1 MKGHGLKRAL
11 AVAVA
16 LVALFGGFS
25 GSSGAQPA
33 SPSAAP
39 LVLVATIDGMIDL
52 GQGPFVERVLL
63 EAEQRNA
70 ALVVFEINTF
80 GGRVD
85 AAVLIRD
92 HLLHSRVPTV
102 AFVNPRAISAGALI
116 TLAAETVVMAPG
128 GTIGAAT
135 PVQMGQPGEG
145 TSPTDEKTV
154 SYVRKEFRS
163 TADARNRPGEIA
175 EAMVDADVEI
185 DGVIEKG
192 KLLTLT
198 TEDALLHGVADAQAD
213 DVQELLDT
221 LGIMHARVERVGENW
236 AEQVLR
242 FLTHP
247 AISSMLMTLGLLG
260 LVLELRSP
268 GFGIPGLVGL
278 SCLALFFWGHWL
290 VHLVGWEQVLLVV
303 LGLALLAAEVF
314 VIPGFGVAGVLG
326 IVALAAGLTSSLFGA
341 GASLRA
347 IGLALARVTIS
358 SALALV
364 ASLLLLRFLPA
375 LPGGRRLV
383 LSTAL
388 TGGGRAEPDRTS
400 LVGTVGVCVS
410 DLRPAGIATLNGR
423 RVDVVTEG
431 GFIDR
436 GEPIVVVRDEG
447 SRVVVQLH
455 HPSTTVK
462 GHSNE

>member
-1 MKGHGLKRAL
+1 MKGTLWERAFAL
-11 AVAVA
+11 AVLAFSLLGA
-16 LVALFGGFS
+16 LRGT
-25 GSSGAQPA
+25 
-33 SPSAAP
+33 SAAQTSSAATP
-39 LVLVATIDGMIDL
+39 ELVLVAAIDGMIDL
-52 GQGPFVERVLL
+52 GQGPFVERVLQD
-63 EAEQRNA
+63 AAQRRA

-92 HLLHSRVPTV
+92 HLLHSPVQTV

-116 TLAAETVVMAPG
+116 TLAAERVVMARG

-163 TADARNRPGEIA
+163 TADARGRPGVIA

-185 DGVIEKG
+185 DGLIDKG

-198 TEDALLHGVADAQAD
+198 TEDALLHGVADAEAD
-213 DVQELLDT
+213 DIPELLEA
-221 LGIMHARVERVGENW
+221 LGISNASVERVGENW
-236 AEQVLR
+236 AERVLR

-247 AISSMLMTLGLLG
+247 AIASLLMTLALLG
-260 LVLELRSP
+260 LVIELRSP
-268 GFGIPGLVGL
+268 GFGVPGLVGL

-290 VHLVGWEQVLLVV
+290 VHLVGFEQVLLVV
-303 LGLALLAAEVF
+303 VGLALLAVEVF
-314 VIPGFGVAGVLG
+314 LLPGFGVAGVLG
-326 IVALAAGLTSSLFGA
+326 IAALGAGLTSSLFGA

-364 ASLLLLRFLPA
+364 GSLLLLRFLPA

-383 LSTAL
+383 LQTAL
-388 TGGGRAEPDRTS
+388 AEGDRHDRAS
-400 LVGTVGVCVS
+400 LLGTVGPCLT
-410 DLRPAGIATLNGR
+410 DLRPAGIATLDGR
-423 RVDVVTEG
+423 RVDVVSDG
-431 GFIDR
+431 GFIDK
-436 GEPIVVVRDEG
+436 GEQVVVVRDEG

-455 HPSTTVK
+455 HPSPTVE